1 MKICFSI
8 LFKQLADKSLNNNSF
23 LVHQRLVCFNNKHE
37 NLVNK
42 LQMHRHRP
50 HQHLLEQRNYNIR
63 IRHRTQTRRL
73 IKMSLAI
80 YLIIILNRH
89 NSVRLDSVVNN
100 ILWNSTFF
108 FSLGRRALELILADW
123 SGVKSMLLCGCPDG
137 IDPTSIN
144 LKEVPPNVSMNPPI
158 LSTYDNEQIF
168 SLDQQQQTSQLDRFT
183 YFLLA
188 KCHAIK
194 QTNTTGTR
202 SNLTTSNDLLDILLA
217 TLTREIANP
226 THRDMARFV
235 TARFVRSV
243 IRLFIILNLE
253 SIPDKSSSTSSP
265 SISASTTIKRIS
277 ATTVTGATIT
287 SSSNLSSSNTLNG
300 PQAILY
306 QCKRIFQTL
315 TIISID
321 ALVHM
326 ADLLLA
332 PVRHGIAKPTAMF
345 TLLSNHTD
353 ILQGL
358 EEVFNIDSEYYRAY
372 QENRSVNIQRSSDN
386 LEAGD
391 ISETDPDDNPSTM
404 NPLIHHPIHMELND
418 DDDNNSDSQ
427 SQHEQAINP
436 VHGSSLNERTTTQ
449 ESTTGLS
456 DNESEMELE
465 LLAESDTDNESNRSA
480 PNTNTHRTSATAGSE
495 NMALF
500 SDDENSE
507 SDDADS
513 VRSDSVLGEGDETS
527 QPEPMLFEDTRDTL
541 VAATGSSTST
551 TVPTGVNSD
560 RLVLLPSGSTTSG
573 SNSQT
578 INTSSSHLNVP
589 RLNARTTMASKLI

>member
-1 MKICFSI
+1 
-8 LFKQLADKSLNNNSF
+8 
-23 LVHQRLVCFNNKHE
+23 
-37 NLVNK
+37 
-42 LQMHRHRP
+42 
-50 HQHLLEQRNYNIR
+50 
-63 IRHRTQTRRL
+63 
-73 IKMSLAI
+73 
-80 YLIIILNRH
+80 
-89 NSVRLDSVVNN
+89 
-100 ILWNSTFF
+100 
-108 FSLGRRALELILADW
+108 
-123 SGVKSMLLCGCPDG
+123 
-137 IDPTSIN
+137 
-144 LKEVPPNVSMNPPI
+144 
-158 LSTYDNEQIF
+158 
-168 SLDQQQQTSQLDRFT
+168 
-183 YFLLA
+183 
-188 KCHAIK
+188 
-194 QTNTTGTR
+194 
-202 SNLTTSNDLLDILLA
+202 
-217 TLTREIANP
+217 
-226 THRDMARFV
+226 
-235 TARFVRSV
+235 
-243 IRLFIILNLE
+243 
-253 SIPDKSSSTSSP
+253 
-265 SISASTTIKRIS
+265 
-277 ATTVTGATIT
+277 
-287 SSSNLSSSNTLNG
+287 LNG